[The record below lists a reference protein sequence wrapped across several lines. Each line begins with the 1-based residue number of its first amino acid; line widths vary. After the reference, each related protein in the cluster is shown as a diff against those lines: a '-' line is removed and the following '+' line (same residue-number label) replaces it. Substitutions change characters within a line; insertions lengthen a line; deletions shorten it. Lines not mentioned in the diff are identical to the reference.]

1 MELQNIIDKKN
12 EARVNVRIASDL
24 KRIIEQASAVLGQSV
39 NEFAVSILVRKARQ
53 VIQDS
58 QVTSLSNRDRDK
70 FLAALE
76 ATDLPPHDTLK
87 SAARRYRSRMKNE

>member
-1 MELQNIIDKKN
+1 MTTTNN
-12 EARVNVRIASDL
+12 EARINVRLASEL
-24 KRIIEQASAVLGQSV
+24 KQVIEQASAALGQSV
-39 NEFAVSILVRKARQ
+39 SEFTVSTLVREARQ

-76 ATDLPPHDTLK
+76 ATDSKPNAALK
-87 SAARRYRSRMKNE
+87 SAARRYKKKMKNG